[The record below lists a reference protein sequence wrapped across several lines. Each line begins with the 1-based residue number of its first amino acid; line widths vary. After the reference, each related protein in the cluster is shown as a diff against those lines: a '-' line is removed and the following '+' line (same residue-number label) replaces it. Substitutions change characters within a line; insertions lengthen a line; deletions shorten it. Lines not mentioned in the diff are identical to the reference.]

1 MKKIYVYD
9 IECFYNI
16 FTATF
21 IDKDSDDVRVFVIYK
36 DRDDRQA
43 LFKFLD
49 NEVQGLV
56 GYNCINYD
64 SQILEFL
71 FRNKQVTTQEL
82 RNYSDLIINSEDRKL
97 DVPEWK
103 LRIPHLDVYKI
114 HHFDNKNR
122 RTSLKW
128 CEFSL
133 DMPNIEDMP
142 ETKNDVDFIDNVL
155 KYNFN
160 DVISTERLYEVTKK
174 MIELRKELSNMYG
187 LNFMNSSNSR
197 IGSELCLE
205 LYCRATGKNKRDV
218 RALRTYNNE
227 IVIKDLLFEY
237 IKFETLPF
245 QQVYNYFKSLIV
257 STTSEIDYLVK
268 INGVEYVY
276 GSGGIHASVNSK
288 IYESTD
294 EYIILDCDVSSLY
307 PSIAT
312 VNNLYPKHL
321 GEEFSKV
328 YKHDIV
334 DVRLREKA
342 KGELGNKAIIEGFKE
357 AANSVYGDC

>member
-155 KYNFN
+155 
-160 DVISTERLYEVTKK
+160 
-174 MIELRKELSNMYG
+174 
-187 LNFMNSSNSR
+187 
-197 IGSELCLE
+197 
-205 LYCRATGKNKRDV
+205 A
-218 RALRTYNNE
+218 
-227 IVIKDLLFEY
+227 
-237 IKFETLPF
+237 
-245 QQVYNYFKSLIV
+245 
-257 STTSEIDYLVK
+257 
-268 INGVEYVY
+268 
-276 GSGGIHASVNSK
+276 
-288 IYESTD
+288 
-294 EYIILDCDVSSLY
+294 
-307 PSIAT
+307 
-312 VNNLYPKHL
+312 
-321 GEEFSKV
+321 
-328 YKHDIV
+328 
-334 DVRLREKA
+334 
-342 KGELGNKAIIEGFKE
+342 
-357 AANSVYGDC
+357 